1 MPKFMM
7 RILTVLCF
15 AVFLAGCGGEV
26 GTVSRTAIELKKN
39 GSVVHTIVDDFAE
52 SYYDI
57 EELKNTI
64 VQACDTYNDAAGKEA
79 VKMESAEAA
88 DGTATVV
95 MTYDSAQSYSD
106 FNRQALFAGTVK
118 DAFKAGYDLNV
129 TLFPVR
135 EGETAIKK
143 DELLGMG
150 EKKIAIVREAV
161 DVKVWGKIR
170 YLSEDAVLGDDAD
183 TASVTDENSLTY
195 ILFD

>member
-7 RILTVLCF
+7 RILTVLCL
-15 AVFLAGCGGEV
+15 AAFLAGCGGKE
-26 GTVSRTAIELKKN
+26 GTADRTEIELKKN
-39 GSVVHTIVDDFAE
+39 GSVVHTIVEEFAE
-52 SYYDI
+52 SYYDM
-57 EELKNTI
+57 EELKSMI
-64 VQACDTYNDAAGKEA
+64 AQACDAYNGTAGKEA

-95 MTYDSAQSYSD
+95 MKYDSAQSYSE

-129 TLFPVR
+129 KLLPVR
-135 EGETAIKK
+135 EGEAAIGK

-150 EKKIAIVREAV
+150 EKRIAIVREAV

-170 YLSEDAVLGDDAD
+170 YLSEDAVLGSGAD

>member
-1 MPKFMM
+1 
-7 RILTVLCF
+7 
-15 AVFLAGCGGEV
+15 
-26 GTVSRTAIELKKN
+26 
-39 GSVVHTIVDDFAE
+39 
-52 SYYDI
+52 
-57 EELKNTI
+57 
-64 VQACDTYNDAAGKEA
+64 
-79 VKMESAEAA
+79 MESAEAA

-135 EGETAIKK
+135 EGETAIEK